1 MYESF
6 SKSLFAKTLKRWKLV
21 FMDSIEKYKEI
32 SHVIVVSYIG
42 LEKRKD
48 PLNILYWS
56 NRIVEKGHVWER
68 EFNKLLSSGCTQKE
82 IAMKTGLTPPTIRK
96 ILRDRKK

>member
-1 MYESF
+1 MDMYESF

-42 LEKRKD
+42 LEKEKR
-48 PLNILYWS
+48 PLKYP
-56 NRIVEKGHVWER
+56 
-68 EFNKLLSSGCTQKE
+68 LLEQ
-82 IAMKTGLTPPTIRK
+82 
-96 ILRDRKK
+96 

>member
-1 MYESF
+1 M
-6 SKSLFAKTLKRWKLV
+6 
-21 FMDSIEKYKEI
+21 EI
-32 SHVIVVSYIG
+32 SVHGFNREVQGDFTCNCGFIYR
-42 LEKRKD
+42 LRKKKD

-96 ILRDRKK
+96 ILRDRKNNKN

>member
-42 LEKRKD
+42 LEKEKR

-56 NRIVEKGHVWER
+56 NRIVEKDMYGR
-68 EFNKLLSSGCTQKE
+68 ENLISFYQVDVL
-82 IAMKTGLTPPTIRK
+82 
-96 ILRDRKK
+96 RKKSQ